1 MAEGRIWPFPP
12 LPLCLD
18 AYLHGHWAICLRWSL
33 CRRVAMWSHSLLCH
47 LQELLSKGIKNPKG
61 IIKFSSCVLK
71 LEQCGVWG
79 VECRC
84 SERQLTL
91 SYSGLIVMNSNKL
104 PFGYFPRGM
113 FVDSVHKGS
122 KDVHLL
128 GKIIIQITVFF

>member
-1 MAEGRIWPFPP
+1 M
-12 LPLCLD
+12 
-18 AYLHGHWAICLRWSL
+18 
-33 CRRVAMWSHSLLCH
+33 AMWLHSLLCH
-47 LQELLSKGIKNPKG
+47 LQELLSKGIKKL
-61 IIKFSSCVLK
+61 STCVLK

-79 VECRC
+79 VECKC
-84 SERQLTL
+84 SESQLTL
-91 SYSGLIVMNSNKL
+91 NYSGYTVVNLNKL